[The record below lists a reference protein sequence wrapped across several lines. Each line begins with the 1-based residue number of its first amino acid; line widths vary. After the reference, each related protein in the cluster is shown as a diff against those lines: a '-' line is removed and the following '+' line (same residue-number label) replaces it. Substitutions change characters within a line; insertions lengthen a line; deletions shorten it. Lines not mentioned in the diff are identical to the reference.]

1 MVTFFTAA
9 LLGAADGAAEGV
21 ATGVADGVGLATTFS
36 CVNLILIVGS
46 EKVKLFALKFIQP
59 F

>member
-9 LLGAADGAAEGV
+9 LLGAAEGVAEGV
-21 ATGVADGVGLATTFS
+21 AVGVGLATAS

>member
-9 LLGAADGAAEGV
+9 LLGAADGAADGV
-21 ATGVADGVGLATTFS
+21 AIGVGLTTTFS

>member
-1 MVTFFTAA
+1 MQVIEIFFTAI
-9 LLGAADGAAEGV
+9 LLGPAVDGVTE
-21 ATGVADGVGLATTFS
+21 GVADGVGLATAS